1 MRRTK
6 IMAQQEN
13 NVANKVQQYLN
24 EILSV
29 ENAALDHLQSRI
41 GETTISDVKQQL
53 KQHLEETK
61 AQQDRLKQLVTN
73 WGGSPATFMAQLP
86 ILKFPSELSTTLDRT
101 IIEDGKVRD
110 IVKDTEN
117 RMTPEKELMRAK
129 EDMIIEN
136 AEIISYKMLIQ
147 LAEKLNVQDAIPILK
162 QNLQE
167 EEAMATWLM
176 ANVPTM
182 LNRLWPYKSLHLAIG
197 QHQQ

>member
-1 MRRTK
+1 LT
-6 IMAQQEN
+6 QQEN

-24 EILSV
+24 EILSI
-29 ENAALDHLQSRI
+29 ENAALVRLQSRTE
-41 GETTISDVKQQL
+41 ETTISDVKQQL

-73 WGGSPATFMAQLP
+73 WGGSPTTSKAQLP
-86 ILKFPSELSTTLDRT
+86 SLKFPSELSTTLDRT
-101 IIEDGKVRD
+101 SIEDGKVRD
-110 IVKDTEN
+110 IIKDTEN
-117 RMTPEKELMRAK
+117 RMTPEKELMRSK

-136 AEIISYKMLIQ
+136 TEIISYKMLIQ

-167 EEAMATWLM
+167 EEVMATWLM

-182 LNRLWPYKSLHLAIG
+182 LNRLWPYIESSSGNRTTSTTKSV
-197 QHQQ
+197 

>member
-1 MRRTK
+1 MT
-6 IMAQQEN
+6 QQEN

-24 EILSV
+24 EILSI
-29 ENAALDHLQSRI
+29 ENAALDRLQSRTEEI
-41 GETTISDVKQQL
+41 TISDVKQQL

-73 WGGSPATFMAQLP
+73 WGGSPTTSKAQLP

-101 IIEDGKVRD
+101 SIEDGKVMD
-110 IVKDTEN
+110 IIKDTEN
-117 RMTPEKELMRAK
+117 RMTPEKELIRAK

-136 AEIISYKMLIQ
+136 TEIISYKMLIQ

-167 EEAMATWLM
+167 EEVMATWLM
-176 ANVPTM
+176 ANIPTM
-182 LNRLWPYKSLHLAIG
+182 LNRLWPYIESSSG
-197 QHQQ
+197 NRTTSTTTGV

>member
-1 MRRTK
+1 
-6 IMAQQEN
+6 MAQQEN

-29 ENAALDHLQSRI
+29 ENAALDHLQSRVE
-41 GETTISDVKQQL
+41 ETTISDVKQQL

-73 WGGSPATFMAQLP
+73 WGGSPATSMAQLP

-101 IIEDGKVRD
+101 SIEDEKVRD
-110 IVKDTEN
+110 IIKNTEN

-167 EEAMATWLM
+167 EEVMATWLM

-182 LNRLWPYKSLHLAIG
+182 LNRLWPYIESSSGNRTTSTTKSV
-197 QHQQ
+197 

>member
-1 MRRTK
+1 LT
-6 IMAQQEN
+6 QQEN

-24 EILSV
+24 EILSI
-29 ENAALDHLQSRI
+29 ENAALVRLQSRTE
-41 GETTISDVKQQL
+41 ETTISDVKQQL

-73 WGGSPATFMAQLP
+73 WGGSPTTSKAQLP
-86 ILKFPSELSTTLDRT
+86 SLKFPSELSTTLDRT
-101 IIEDGKVRD
+101 SIEDGKVRD
-110 IVKDTEN
+110 IIKDTEN

-167 EEAMATWLM
+167 EEVMATWLM

-182 LNRLWPYKSLHLAIG
+182 LNRLWPYIESSSG
-197 QHQQ
+197 NRTTSTTTSV

>member
-1 MRRTK
+1 M
-6 IMAQQEN
+6 
-13 NVANKVQQYLN
+13 ANKVQQYLN
-24 EILSV
+24 EILSI
-29 ENAALDHLQSRI
+29 ENAALDRLQSRTEEI
-41 GETTISDVKQQL
+41 TISDVKQQL
-53 KQHLEETK
+53 KQHLEQTK

-73 WGGSPATFMAQLP
+73 WGGSPTTSKAQLP

-101 IIEDGKVRD
+101 SIEDGKVMD
-110 IVKDTEN
+110 IIKDTEN

-136 AEIISYKMLIQ
+136 TEIISYKMLIQ

-167 EEAMATWLM
+167 EEVMATWLM

-182 LNRLWPYKSLHLAIG
+182 LNRLWPYIES
-197 QHQQ
+197 